1 MSPPHISLTPQN
13 SAILLIDH
21 QPGVFAMVNS
31 PPREAVAANVGLL
44 ARLGEHTQLP
54 LVVTTT
60 REDVDYIGLSIDEIQ
75 NGAPTAYAERIA
87 RGGFLD
93 AFSDPRFVDAVQATG
108 RHNLLMA
115 GILTDV
121 CLWHSAISAVEAGYH
136 VRVIA
141 DAGGTTSELADR
153 VTYDR
158 LRDLDVEVGTTYG
171 TLFDLFPDLSTPEGQ
186 LAEAIATGQDLA
198 TTA

>member
-1 MSPPHISLTPQN
+1 MSPPHISLTPRN

-31 PPREAVAANVGLL
+31 APHDAVAANVGLL
-44 ARLGEHTQLP
+44 ARLGEQTELP

-108 RHNLLMA
+108 RHNLIMA

-136 VRVIA
+136 MRVIA

-171 TLFDLFPDLSTPEGQ
+171 TLFDLFPDLGTPEGQ

-198 TTA
+198 TAA